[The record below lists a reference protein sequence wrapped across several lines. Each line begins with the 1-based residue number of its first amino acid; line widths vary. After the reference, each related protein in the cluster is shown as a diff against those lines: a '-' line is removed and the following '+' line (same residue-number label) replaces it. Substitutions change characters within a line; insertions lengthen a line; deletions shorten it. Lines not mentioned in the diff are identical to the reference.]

1 MGPVNT
7 WPPHPGLGTWQ
18 QESGTCAPLSNTPL
32 SSTGSHRV
40 VGEAAL
46 PVRVS
51 DVEVEGAAAEV
62 LGLQQV
68 PGAAEPA
75 RVPVQRSPVETK
87 VIRRFAKVSIV
98 SYSCPSLMIIASVS
112 QFHIHLPW
120 GQRPSSIVS

>member
-18 QESGTCAPLSNTPL
+18 QESGTCAVLSNTPL
-32 SSTGSHRV
+32 SNTGSHRV

-46 PVRVS
+46 PVRVP

-62 LGLQQV
+62 LSLQPV

-75 RVPVQRSPVETK
+75 RVPVMRSPGVRCQEMSGD
-87 VIRRFAKVSIV
+87 VSGCQEV
-98 SYSCPSLMIIASVS
+98 SGDVT
-112 QFHIHLPW
+112 
-120 GQRPSSIVS
+120 